1 MSRLHAS
8 IVINVFSALAAAGCI
23 QSYHQDPQDPVAVES
38 QALRV
43 RQDRTYG
50 RRWELEWNAAVAYD
64 ARTGMLVRRVPITTT
79 AQSGA
84 AGTCRPDLIVSRT
97 GAVFVSS
104 NSEPVLFRIDP
115 SSFEVRR
122 YDITPDAEPEKDFG
136 FSALA
141 WDVEDKVLY
150 ARGSTTS
157 TLWRIYLD
165 SGMASKVASAPKAG
179 NVCRSS
185 GSSIATL

>member
-23 QSYHQDPQDPVAVES
+23 QSYHQGPQDPIAVES
-38 QALRV
+38 QALRS
-43 RQDRTYG
+43 RHDWTFG

-64 ARTGMLVRRVPITTT
+64 AQTGILVRRVPLTAA

-84 AGTCRPDLIVSRT
+84 SGTCRPDLIVSRT

-104 NSEPVLFRIDP
+104 NAEPVVFRIDP

-122 YDITPDAEPEKDFG
+122 YDITPDAEAEKDFG
-136 FSALA
+136 FSTLA
-141 WDVEDKVLY
+141 WDVDDKVLY
-150 ARGSTTS
+150 ARGSTTG

-165 SGMASKVASAPKAG
+165 SGMASKVASAPGAG
-179 NVCRSS
+179 NACRLNS
-185 GSSIATL
+185 SSIATP